1 MVENS
6 HWKNV
11 VRLKYGT
18 KKGGWFT
25 KDPRGSY
32 RAGPWKVIS
41 KEVRQL
47 KQDCGFEL
55 RDGRRIRFW

>member
-1 MVENS
+1 M
-6 HWKNV
+6 